1 MRRQR
6 TSVIALVCLLAAAL
20 VPAAAKAQESS
31 MRGTWTLNR
40 QASDD
45 VTAAINRA
53 VQRMNFI
60 TRPIA
65 RGRLTRTN
73 APYQRVQV
81 DYNQEHVTLRF
92 DERAPMTTPS
102 NGTPI
107 QWRREDGEMFALSTE
122 WENGR
127 LEQTFKADDGQRVNV
142 FSVSEDGRTLSMEVT
157 VSSPRLPAPVRY
169 KLVYNRAS

>member
-6 TSVIALVCLLAAAL
+6 TSVVALVFALAASLAPSLLA
-20 VPAAAKAQESS
+20 AQESS

-40 QASDD
+40 QASDNIA
-45 VTAAINRA
+45 TAINTTVA
-53 VQRMNFI
+53 RMNFV

-73 APYQRVQV
+73 APYGRVHVEYTQ
-81 DYNQEHVTLRF
+81 DRVTLRF
-92 DERAPMTTPS
+92 DERAPMVTPS

-127 LEQTFKADDGQRVNV
+127 LEQTFKAEDGQRVNV
-142 FSVSEDGRTLSMEVT
+142 FSVSEDGNTLTLDVT
-157 VSSPRLPAPVRY
+157 VSSPRLPQPLRY

>member
-6 TSVIALVCLLAAAL
+6 TSLAALTFALAAAL
-20 VPAAAKAQESS
+20 LPSVASAQQAS

-40 QASDD
+40 QASDNIA
-45 VTAAINRA
+45 TAINAA
-53 VQRMNFI
+53 VGRMNFV

-73 APYQRVQV
+73 APYARVEIS
-81 DYNQEHVTLRF
+81 YTQERVTLKF
-92 DERAPMTTPS
+92 DERAPMVTPS

-127 LEQTFKADDGQRVNV
+127 LEQTFRAEDGQRVNV
-142 FSVSEDGRTLSMEVT
+142 FSVSEDGNTLTLNVT
-157 VSSPRLPAPVRY
+157 VSSPRLPQPLRY

>member
-1 MRRQR
+1 MSRQR
-6 TSVIALVCLLAAAL
+6 TSAVALVFALAAAL
-20 VPAAAKAQESS
+20 VPAVGSAQEAS

-40 QASDD
+40 QASDNI
-45 VTAAINRA
+45 TTAINTA
-53 VQRMNFI
+53 VSRMNFV

-73 APYQRVQV
+73 APYARVEIG
-81 DYNQEHVTLRF
+81 YTGERVTLKF
-92 DERAPMTTPS
+92 DQRAEMVTPS

-127 LEQTFKADDGQRVNV
+127 LEQTFRADDGQRVNV
-142 FSVSEDGRTLSMEVT
+142 FSVSEDGNTLTLNVT
-157 VSSPRLPAPVRY
+157 VSSPRLPQPLRY
-169 KLVYNRAS
+169 KLVYNRA